1 MGSKKTHIIRLKNK
15 DRVHWADF
23 HKTQMTD
30 ADLPDLL
37 ENSRTARRLKKK
49 EQRKNKQR

>member
-15 DRVHWADF
+15 DRLKHADF
-23 HKTQMTD
+23 FKTQMTD

-37 ENSRTARRLKKK
+37 ENSRIARRLKKK
-49 EQRKNKQR
+49 EERKNKRR